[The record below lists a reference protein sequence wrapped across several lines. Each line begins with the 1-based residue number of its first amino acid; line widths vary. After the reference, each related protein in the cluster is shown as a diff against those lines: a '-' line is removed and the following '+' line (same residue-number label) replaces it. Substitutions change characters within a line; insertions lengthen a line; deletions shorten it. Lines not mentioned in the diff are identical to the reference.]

1 MDPILIGDDAGPKI
15 AGTIWALVG
24 ISGIFLALRLYV
36 KAIIHRHI
44 WWDDSFLIASWVMLT
59 TSTAIDTYAITE
71 GFGKHIEA
79 VPPPSVLILSMLIPV
94 SSVFSLLGA
103 AWSKTSF
110 ALTLLRITDSYVRTA
125 IWIIIGTLNLALMVN
140 AILPFARCVP
150 ASRGWSRLTE
160 GSCWFSLEV
169 GISYS
174 VFAGV
179 YSAAMDI
186 LLALIPW
193 AIILHLRMKTK
204 EKIGVAL
211 CMSLGFV
218 AGATGIVRV
227 TTIPLLARAD
237 FTYEGGRLAIWS
249 VAEIAT
255 TIMAASVPVLRP
267 LVMHPS
273 ALSSLP
279 EGTTT
284 RLRSSSSS
292 FHRRRRSRGNP
303 YRQSADD
310 GTFFLKPPPRLYGAA
325 AHATSTVCTSE
336 GRPSEQSPRRSPSRA
351 LSLRHHRRKKK
362 AEAAVTAREL
372 RGAGADDDDDNNNN
386 NHHNGDDDI
395 WGRAEAEGKIVR
407 VQTVNVA
414 YDVRTTLRDSMRSL
428 VSPAVP
434 PAAAVAIA
442 TPSLPSWPSTPRS
455 KLGGT

>member
-1 MDPILIGDDAGPKI
+1 
-15 AGTIWALVG
+15 
-24 ISGIFLALRLYV
+24 
-36 KAIIHRHI
+36 
-44 WWDDSFLIASWVMLT
+44 MLT

-218 AGATGIVRV
+218 YAPR
-227 TTIPLLARAD
+227 PLLFSRTLQLSTNFARP
-237 FTYEGGRLAIWS
+237 
-249 VAEIAT
+249 
-255 TIMAASVPVLRP
+255 PVLLMAPIQINPFDPPCGFSPKP
-267 LVMHPS
+267 LHN
-273 ALSSLP
+273 
-279 EGTTT
+279 
-284 RLRSSSSS
+284 
-292 FHRRRRSRGNP
+292 HNNP
-303 YRQSADD
+303 PTKQNPIAN
-310 GTFFLKPPPRLYGAA
+310 
-325 AHATSTVCTSE
+325 
-336 GRPSEQSPRRSPSRA
+336 SPSQCR
-351 LSLRHHRRKKK
+351 RHRHRP
-362 AEAAVTAREL
+362 
-372 RGAGADDDDDNNNN
+372 
-386 NHHNGDDDI
+386 
-395 WGRAEAEGKIVR
+395 
-407 VQTVNVA
+407 
-414 YDVRTTLRDSMRSL
+414 RDHD
-428 VSPAVP
+428 PA
-434 PAAAVAIA
+434 
-442 TPSLPSWPSTPRS
+442 PRP
-455 KLGGT
+455 G